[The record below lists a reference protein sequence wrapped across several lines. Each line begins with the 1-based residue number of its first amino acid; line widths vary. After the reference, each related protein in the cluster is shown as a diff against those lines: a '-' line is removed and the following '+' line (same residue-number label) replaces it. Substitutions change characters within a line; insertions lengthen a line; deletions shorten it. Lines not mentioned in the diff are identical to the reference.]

1 MNKLI
6 LLSVVVGSLMFAG
19 THGDTDIVKN
29 QSDVEKYSWVSG
41 SGDDAFKAEAG
52 RRRGK
57 GGRGDRRRGSGGL
70 R

>member
-1 MNKLI
+1 
-6 LLSVVVGSLMFAG
+6 MFAV
-19 THGDTDIVKN
+19 THGDADIVKN
-29 QSDVEKYSWVSG
+29 QSNVEKYSWISG

-57 GGRGDRRRGSGGL
+57 GSRGDRRRGSGGL

>member
-1 MNKLI
+1 
-6 LLSVVVGSLMFAG
+6 MFAV
-19 THGDTDIVKN
+19 THGDADLVKN
-29 QSDVEKYSWVSG
+29 QSNVEKYSWISG

-57 GGRGDRRRGSGGL
+57 GSRGDRRRGSGGL